1 MFFEIPQ
8 NSQESN
14 SARVFFL
21 IKLQAEVCNFIQK
34 EIMAQVFSRQAY
46 EISKNTF
53 FTEHL

>member
-14 SARVFFL
+14 SAREFL
-21 IKLQAEVCNFIQK
+21 KKLQAEVCNFIKK